1 MFKLIAHDN
10 NIKYLE
16 IHNTKDGIK
25 VFNAGTRYDWY
36 VLQKTDKHNKTI
48 IKDENGKEHQ
58 IDLHKWKFLPNY
70 NFEII
75 EPLLTTNETH
85 VSVIYS
91 RNQYGT
97 DKSWVNEKKNE
108 TFIYPLIHS
117 TPKAGVRYYY
127 TSTKT
132 PVKNPIPMFDVAKV
146 IFGDSGIN
154 NVVIDVEG
162 KFGMTQHAIG
172 IQIVSKEEGEKLSKI
187 LESDEF
193 NDILKSLSFSNYQID
208 WRIFTYFKH
217 DFYKYFLKETPKSP
231 SPKLIKSP
239 SPSPKSPSP
248 KTHSPPPKS
257 PSPKSPSK
265 TLKKTPSPKKPTRK
279 KPEKIKGVKIIL
291 EGGTKKNKNKI
302 KKYTIKH
309 KRK

>member
-1 MFKLIAHDN
+1 MFKLMAHEN

-16 IHNTKDGIK
+16 IHNTKDGMK

-75 EPLLTTNETH
+75 EPLLTTNETN

-91 RNQYGT
+91 GNKFETR
-97 DKSWVNEKKNE
+97 KSWVNEKKNE

-117 TPKAGVRYYY
+117 TPKTGVRYYY

-132 PVKNPIPMFDVAKV
+132 PDVTPPIPMFDVAKV

-248 KTHSPPPKS
+248 KSPK
-257 PSPKSPSK
+257 SPKSPSK

-279 KPEKIKGVKIIL
+279 NPEKNKDKKL
-291 EGGTKKNKNKI
+291 KLGGTKKYKNKI
-302 KKYTIKH
+302 KKYTIKN